1 MIIMKL
7 LLTITG
13 LAALSTATPTSPS
26 TPTGRIKDPW
36 GDLMTILGFY
46 QHPECSHEDPYW
58 YMTTRLGTFL
68 AVMDETEGCQNVP
81 DVWGDVRVIK
91 VERQDR
97 KCKVTVYTN
106 PDCNP
111 ASGSG
116 IPIPEETCVPSEPE
130 KTWKSFAIRG
140 CLD

>member
-1 MIIMKL
+1 
-7 LLTITG
+7 
-13 LAALSTATPTSPS
+13 
-26 TPTGRIKDPW
+26 
-36 GDLMTILGFY
+36 MTILGFY

-97 KCKVTVYTN
+97 KCKGKPLFT
-106 PDCNP
+106 
-111 ASGSG
+111 ASVIS
-116 IPIPEETCVPSEPE
+116 S
-130 KTWKSFAIRG
+130 AAQR
-140 CLD
+140 